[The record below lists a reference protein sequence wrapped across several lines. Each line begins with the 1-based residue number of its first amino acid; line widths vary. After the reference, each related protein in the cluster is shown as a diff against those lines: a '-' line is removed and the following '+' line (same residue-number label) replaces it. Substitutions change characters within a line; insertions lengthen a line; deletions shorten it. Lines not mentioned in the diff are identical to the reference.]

1 MLKPKIYNKIYVVVV
16 DGDIAAFMTMEKF
29 QNSAYGITDYQ
40 GGGHN
45 FWIPFMM
52 SGGRS
57 GAGYIMTVDLPPLQ
71 AELFVDALKKQKG
84 SKYSEIASYVF
95 SHASMSP
102 LPEFQDRM
110 SWAGSRIEEIVNED
124 GSEHPTTPLQT
135 LIHKASVPQVSENV
149 PIFRHIFFFLWYL
162 CPGL

>member
-1 MLKPKIYNKIYVVVV
+1 
-16 DGDIAAFMTMEKF
+16 
-29 QNSAYGITDYQ
+29 
-40 GGGHN
+40 
-45 FWIPFMM
+45 MM

-102 LPEFQDRM
+102 P
-110 SWAGSRIEEIVNED
+110 SGVSR
-124 GSEHPTTPLQT
+124 
-135 LIHKASVPQVSENV
+135 
-149 PIFRHIFFFLWYL
+149 
-162 CPGL
+162 